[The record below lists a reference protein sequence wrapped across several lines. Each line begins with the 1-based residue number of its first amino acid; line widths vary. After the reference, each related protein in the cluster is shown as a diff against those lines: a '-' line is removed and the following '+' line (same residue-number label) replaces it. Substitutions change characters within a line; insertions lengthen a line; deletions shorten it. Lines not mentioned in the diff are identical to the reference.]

1 MGVLGLT
8 RWSSESE
15 RLISSEWTLP
25 VPQSSSPA
33 LVDGEPAQLDTDGQW
48 LVIDAWAW
56 VHYIWHSMNTNV
68 YQGGSM
74 VSFRLLLG
82 SWITT
87 LRSAGFR
94 LVVIIDGPR
103 LHQKLQSTLSR
114 TQNYV
119 RLNAKLMRAGMKLRT
134 DAEFEHGRIL
144 PAGLSECLFSVLDT
158 YEVETQVG
166 AEEVDVAI
174 AQLANEREGY
184 VVSRDSDFLILCGNA
199 PDCKGYIPLSTLEFI
214 AKGTAEAN
222 AEEPPAEEDDGF
234 TTVST
239 AKSKR
244 GKKQQAAAKLA
255 NLPYVMR
262 KPVLPLDEAQMQQNA
277 VRFRCF
283 SSGRVAS
290 QLKIP
295 MNLLS
300 VFGALVGTE
309 QRSNDHQELFNI
321 IFHGVNNRMPII
333 AQVLAE
339 QYARVKEAQD
349 EDLSDSQAGEYALEL
364 RDPVLRLLAKTLDA
378 LVEYGRKRR
387 GAQIT
392 VSWEMRHAIV
402 HNMHSVALSYMPGNR
417 DEAIERFMEK
427 SDVKGLQLYQE
438 AYWKRQLDQV
448 MVSVL
453 LERMFIAR
461 IFLEEPEEPASQ
473 RYILRDLRELVWS
486 ILLSVWLGAHPEAQQ
501 APTELI
507 QQMEKAKIQGDQDQS
522 IDLNEEDQQPTSGS
536 TSDVS
541 DDENGLAKA
550 DESNDASDQ
559 DEQTETDAKHEAY
572 VASLPKI
579 TEYTRTEYA
588 LRKDEL
594 IVRPWT
600 QLLQEFCQ
608 RAGNPLPKAL
618 QEALNSSD
626 SESSA
631 PVYPAELQQ
640 SSRMELWTAAHYLQQ
655 SDLAHLPKDLWAFVA
670 AMRYTIVA
678 NHERLGQLR
687 TKHNWTLAEVEAA
700 VYSAVILRNLH
711 KNATNAE
718 LQTITE
724 AYLSGSPPNRSITL
738 STMLAFAL
746 ETSYWLTQSLLLV
759 EEVGHAEFEAP
770 LFHARLAEHSDEAWS
785 KYEDSELVKQVLQ
798 AIVQG
803 CESRLGRPRAKTS
816 GLSKAQTPRP
826 RRHHGWLSETTL

>member
-56 VHYIWHSMNTNV
+56 VHYVWHSMNTNV

-119 RLNAKLMRAGMKLRT
+119 RLNAKLMRAGMNLRT

-144 PAGLSECLFSVLDT
+144 PAGLSECLFSVLDA
-158 YEVETQVG
+158 YKVETQVG

-174 AQLANEREGY
+174 AQLANQREGY

-199 PDCKGYIPLSTLEFI
+199 PECKGYIPLSTLEFI
-214 AKGTAEAN
+214 AKGTAVEN
-222 AEEPPAEEDDGF
+222 QEEPPAEEDDGF

-255 NLPYVMR
+255 NLPYIMR
-262 KPVLPLDEAQMQQNA
+262 KPVLPLDESQMQQTA

-309 QRSNDHQELFNI
+309 QRSNDHQELFNT
-321 IFHGVNNRMPII
+321 IFHGVNNRMSVI

-339 QYARVKEAQD
+339 QYTGVKEAQD
-349 EDLSDSQAGEYALEL
+349 EDLSDSQAGEYALDL

-427 SDVKGLQLYQE
+427 CDVKGLQLYQE

-453 LERMFIAR
+453 LERMYIAR

-473 RYILRDLRELVWS
+473 RYVLRDLRELVWS
-486 ILLSVWLGAHPEAQQ
+486 ILLSVWLEAHPEAKQ

-507 QQMEKAKIQGDQDQS
+507 EQMEKAKIQGDQDQS
-522 IDLNEEDQQPTSGS
+522 IDSHEEDQQPTSGS
-536 TSDVS
+536 ASDVS
-541 DDENGLAKA
+541 DEESDEA
-550 DESNDASDQ
+550 DDQ
-559 DEQTETDAKHEAY
+559 SQPTEEDAKHEAY
-572 VASLPKI
+572 VATLPKI

-588 LRKDEL
+588 LRREEL
-594 IVRPWT
+594 HVRPWT
-600 QLLQEFCQ
+600 ELLQEFCQ
-608 RAGNPLPKAL
+608 RAGNPPPKAL
-618 QEALNSSD
+618 QEAVNRSE

-640 SSRMELWTAAHYLQQ
+640 DGRMQLWTAAHYLQE
-655 SDLAHLPKDLWAFVA
+655 SDLSNLPKDLWAFVA

-678 NHERLGQLR
+678 NHQRLGELR
-687 TKHNWTLAEVEAA
+687 TKHNWTYAEVEAA

-711 KNATNAE
+711 NKATPAE

-759 EEVGHAEFEAP
+759 EEVGHGEFEAP
-770 LFHARLAEHSDEAWS
+770 LFHARLAEHSDDAWS
-785 KYEDSELVKQVLQ
+785 KYQDKELVEQVLK

-803 CESRLGRPRAKTS
+803 CESRLGRPRAKSS